1 MKEPAIK
8 WQEKSFDQ
16 KIADTLANSTNL
28 SPFVAKLLA
37 ERNIES
43 IADAE
48 AFISPK
54 LAHLN
59 DPFDIKNMD
68 RAVGRIKDAIKKKEE
83 ILLVGDY
90 DVDGISS
97 VSILQKVLTEL
108 GGVSSLI
115 IPRRKD
121 EGYGLTMNVLK
132 RGLKKRDLSLVIAL
146 DCGTNSIEEAV
157 FLKDSGIDLIVV
169 DHHQAK
175 EDISAFPI
183 ILNPHLFDSS
193 NAPWFNLCTAGLA
206 FKLAHAIVK
215 SIRIE
220 GSKIAERIDLK
231 EYLPLSA
238 LGTIADLVPL
248 QEENRIISKF
258 GLKHL
263 GYNPSIGLNALLQ
276 ESRIDRNLYP
286 QSEDITFKLAPMIN
300 ACGRMDDPTV
310 ATSLFLE
317 SDAKRCKELAKKMN
331 EYNEERKFIE
341 AQLTEEAKLQ
351 ARDLF
356 SEEVALVAHGD
367 GKYWNPGVVGIV
379 AGKLANSLR
388 KPCLVLAKSENGEYR
403 GSGRGVKGL
412 DLVQALAECK
422 NLLLHWGGHPVAVGL
437 SIVKENLEEFTKAF
451 LTAVKSQIGTHTT
464 NQYLE
469 IDAFVQQN
477 QLNDNLLHEIEKLA
491 PFGQG
496 NPQPLLGIEKVR
508 LNGRPKPVG
517 SGEHFQFSIHNGEE
531 AITGIAWRMADN
543 IPPIDKEIDIA
554 FRLQWNLWNQ
564 RKRLQMVMDS
574 WKIHGS

>member
-1 MKEPAIK
+1 MK

-16 KIADTLANSTNL
+16 EIADKLANSAKL
-28 SPFVAKLLA
+28 SPILAKLLA

-43 IADAE
+43 IADVE

-54 LAHLN
+54 LAHLS
-59 DPFDIKNMD
+59 DPFSINNMD
-68 RAVGRIKDAIKKKEE
+68 RAVGRVKDAIKKNEE

-97 VSILQKVLTEL
+97 VSILQKVLSEL
-108 GGVSSLI
+108 GGISSLI

-132 RGLKKRDLSLVIAL
+132 RGLGKRDISLVIAL
-146 DCGTNSIEEAV
+146 DCGTNSMEEAL

-175 EDISAFPI
+175 EDISDFPI
-183 ILNPHLFDSS
+183 ILNPHLFDSP
-193 NAPWFNLCTAGLA
+193 NDPWVNLCTAGLA

-215 SIRIE
+215 SIRME

-248 QEENRIISKF
+248 KQENRIISKF

-263 GYNPSIGLNALLQ
+263 GYNPSVGLNALLQ

-341 AQLTEEAKLQ
+341 AQLTEEAQLQ
-351 ARDLF
+351 ARELF

-412 DLVQALAECK
+412 DLVQTLAECK
-422 NLLLHWGGHPVAVGL
+422 SLLLHWGGHPVAVGL

-451 LTAVKSQIGTHTT
+451 LTAVKTQIGTQTSLEHM
-464 NQYLE
+464 E

-477 QLNDNLLHEIEKLA
+477 QLNDNLLLEIEKLA

-508 LNGRPKPVG
+508 LNGRPRSVG
-517 SGEHFQFSIHNGEE
+517 SGEHFQFSIHNGVES
-531 AITGIAWRMADN
+531 ITGIAWRMADN
-543 IPPIDKEIDIA
+543 IPPTDKDLDIA
-554 FRLQWNLWNQ
+554 FRLQWNHWNQ
-564 RKRLQMVMDS
+564 RKRLQMVLDS
-574 WKIHGS
+574 WKFHDPEKD

>member
-146 DCGTNSIEEAV
+146 DCGTNSMEEAI

-175 EDISAFPI
+175 EDISDFPI
-183 ILNPHLFDSS
+183 ILNPHLFDSP
-193 NAPWFNLCTAGLA
+193 NAPWVNLCTAGLA

>member
-1 MKEPAIK
+1 MK

-16 KIADTLANSTNL
+16 KIANKLSNSSKF
-28 SPFVAKLLA
+28 SPFLAKLLA

-48 AFISPK
+48 GFISPK

-68 RAVGRIKDAIKKKEE
+68 RAVGRTKDAIKKKEG

-97 VSILQKVLTEL
+97 VSILQNVLSEL
-108 GGVSSLI
+108 GAVSSLI

-132 RGLKKRDLSLVIAL
+132 RGLGKRDISLVIAL
-146 DCGTNSIEEAV
+146 DCGTNSIEEAI

-175 EDISAFPI
+175 EDISDFPI
-183 ILNPHLFDSS
+183 ILNPHLFDSPD
-193 NAPWFNLCTAGLA
+193 APWVNLCTAGLA

-215 SIRIE
+215 SIRME

-248 QEENRIISKF
+248 QKENRIISKF

-286 QSEDITFKLAPMIN
+286 QSEDVTFKLAPMIN

-341 AQLTEEAKLQ
+341 AQLTEEAQLQ
-351 ARDLF
+351 AHDLF
-356 SEEVALVAHGD
+356 SKEVALVAHGD

-412 DLVQALAECK
+412 DLVKALAECK

-451 LTAVKSQIGTHTT
+451 LTAVKTQIGTHTPD
-464 NQYLE
+464 QDLE

-508 LNGRPKPVG
+508 LNGKPRTVG
-517 SGEHFQFSIHNGEE
+517 SGEHFQFTIHNGEE
-531 AITGIAWRMADN
+531 PVTGIAWRMADN
-543 IPPIDKEIDIA
+543 IPPTDKEIDIA
-554 FRLQWNLWNQ
+554 FRLQWNFWNQ

-574 WKIHGS
+574 WKISES

>member
-97 VSILQKVLTEL
+97 VSILQKVLSEL

-132 RGLKKRDLSLVIAL
+132 RGLEKRDLSLVIAL
-146 DCGTNSIEEAV
+146 DCGTNSMEEAI

-341 AQLTEEAKLQ
+341 DQLTEEAKLQ

-574 WKIHGS
+574 WKIHES

>member
-108 GGVSSLI
+108 GGVSTLI

-146 DCGTNSIEEAV
+146 DCGTNSMEEAI

-175 EDISAFPI
+175 EDISDFPI
-183 ILNPHLFDSS
+183 ILNPHLFDSP
-193 NAPWFNLCTAGLA
+193 NAPWVNLCTAGLA

>member
-146 DCGTNSIEEAV
+146 DCGTNSMEEAI

-175 EDISAFPI
+175 EDISDFPI
-183 ILNPHLFDSS
+183 ILNPHLFDSP
-193 NAPWFNLCTAGLA
+193 NAPWVNLCTAGLA

-403 GSGRGVKGL
+403 GSGRGIKGL

-477 QLNDNLLHEIEKLA
+477 QLNDNLLHEIDKLA

-574 WKIHGS
+574 WKIHES

>member
-1 MKEPAIK
+1 
-8 WQEKSFDQ
+8 
-16 KIADTLANSTNL
+16 
-28 SPFVAKLLA
+28 
-37 ERNIES
+37 
-43 IADAE
+43 
-48 AFISPK
+48 
-54 LAHLN
+54 
-59 DPFDIKNMD
+59 
-68 RAVGRIKDAIKKKEE
+68 
-83 ILLVGDY
+83 
-90 DVDGISS
+90 
-97 VSILQKVLTEL
+97 
-108 GGVSSLI
+108 
-115 IPRRKD
+115 
-121 EGYGLTMNVLK
+121 
-132 RGLKKRDLSLVIAL
+132 
-146 DCGTNSIEEAV
+146 
-157 FLKDSGIDLIVV
+157 VV

-175 EDISAFPI
+175 EDISDFPI
-183 ILNPHLFDSS
+183 ILNPHLFDSPD
-193 NAPWFNLCTAGLA
+193 APWVNLCTAGLA

-215 SIRIE
+215 SIRME

-248 QEENRIISKF
+248 QKENRIISKF

-286 QSEDITFKLAPMIN
+286 QSEDVTFKLAPMIN

-341 AQLTEEAKLQ
+341 AQLTEEAQLQ
-351 ARDLF
+351 AHDLF
-356 SEEVALVAHGD
+356 SKEVALVAHGD

-412 DLVQALAECK
+412 DLVKALAECK

-451 LTAVKSQIGTHTT
+451 LTAVKTQIGTHTPD
-464 NQYLE
+464 QDLE

-508 LNGRPKPVG
+508 LNGKPRSVG
-517 SGEHFQFSIHNGEE
+517 SGEHFQFTIHNGEE
-531 AITGIAWRMADN
+531 PVTGIAWRMADN
-543 IPPIDKEIDIA
+543 IPPTDKEIDIA
-554 FRLQWNLWNQ
+554 FRLQWNYWNQ

-574 WKIHGS
+574 WKISES

>member
-97 VSILQKVLTEL
+97 VSILQKVLSEL

-132 RGLKKRDLSLVIAL
+132 RGLEKRDLSLVIAL
-146 DCGTNSIEEAV
+146 DCGTNSMEEAV

-175 EDISAFPI
+175 EDISDFPI
-183 ILNPHLFDSS
+183 ILNPHLFDSP
-193 NAPWFNLCTAGLA
+193 NAPWVNLCTAGLA

-574 WKIHGS
+574 WKIHES